1 MKKYKPLNVKIG
13 AFFLILAVLVGVGM
27 GWLIYHVNYSD
38 SEDFSKRQLIKCGR
52 YIDDIVDT
60 EMIDSWLKNGK
71 DDAYIRTEND
81 LKGIQKAFDLSYIF
95 VYRPCFDENG
105 EFTEAVDFVF
115 DLNPPGD
122 TKSIKRNLGDHL
134 DKRKEYKQ
142 ILEVINTGEAQTTDF
157 WKESKAGELL
167 TALVPLNN
175 DGNNSDDY
183 SIAGVCCKM
192 SLVKET
198 AVRSS
203 IFLVVA
209 VELMIILFA
218 VILLLFIHRRVIRP
232 VKLLSS
238 HMDSFVSNG
247 RMSEDSH
254 IVEINTHDEIEQM
267 ADNFNSMADS
277 ITQYTIDLREITAVQ
292 ERLRTELDVA
302 GSIRSAVS
310 AELTYPA
317 FTERSDFELF
327 ASMKNTVYNSCS
339 FCNYFLTDE
348 NHLTIVIGESVG
360 KSLPSMLMSMLAAT
374 HICALAKMHV
384 EPNKIAYEA
393 NNSLCGFERNDI
405 GMTVSA
411 LIADIDLARG
421 EMKYVNAGMPPV
433 IIKRTGEP
441 YECEAES
448 MQFNLG
454 EMHGVSFEQKIL
466 PLNQGMTLFFTSYG
480 IPEMKNTEGEKLTNS
495 RLSQEIN
502 NIACQSYPL
511 DEMVDE
517 LEMRLETFGSGVQ
530 SELDTTILG
539 FRYLG

>member
-1 MKKYKPLNVKIG
+1 MKKYKRLNVEIG
-13 AFFLILAVLVGVGM
+13 AFFLILVVLVAVGM

-38 SEDFSKRQLIKCGR
+38 SENFSKRQLIKCGK
-52 YIDDIVDT
+52 YVDDIVDA

-71 DDAYIRTEND
+71 DDEYLRTESD
-81 LKGIQKAFDLSYIF
+81 LKGIQEAFGLSYIF
-95 VYRPCFDENG
+95 VYRPCFDKNG
-105 EFTEAVDFVF
+105 EFNNAVDFVF

-122 TKSIKRNLGDHL
+122 TQSIKRNLGDHL
-134 DKRKEYKQ
+134 ENRKEYRQ

-157 WKESKAGELL
+157 WKQSEAGELL

-175 DGNNSDDY
+175 DGNSKNY
-183 SIAGVCCKM
+183 SIVGVCCKM
-192 SLVKET
+192 SQVKET
-198 AVRSS
+198 AIRSS
-203 IFLVVA
+203 ILLVVV
-209 VELMIILFA
+209 VELVIIPFA
-218 VILLLFIHRRVIRP
+218 FILLMFIHRRVIRP
-232 VKLLSS
+232 VRVLSS
-238 HMDSFVSNG
+238 HMDSFVTNG

-254 IVEINTHDEIEQM
+254 ITEIKTHDEIEQM

-277 ITQYTIDLREITAVQ
+277 IAQYTSDLKDITAAQ
-292 ERLRTELDVA
+292 ERLRAELDVA

-317 FTERSDFELF
+317 FSERSDFELF

-348 NHLTIVIGESVG
+348 NHLTVVIGESVG
-360 KSLPSMLMSMLAAT
+360 KTLPSMLMSMLAAT
-374 HICALAKMHV
+374 HICALAKMKV
-384 EPNKIAYEA
+384 EPYKIAYET

-405 GMTVSA
+405 SMTVSA

-421 EMKYVNAGMPPV
+421 EMKYVNAGMPPL

-454 EMHGVSFEQKIL
+454 EMHGVSFEQKTL
-466 PLNQGMTLFFTSYG
+466 PLNQGMALFFTSYG
-480 IPEMKNTEGEKLTNS
+480 IPEMKNKDGEKLTNI
-495 RLSQEIN
+495 RLLQEIN
-502 NIACQSYPL
+502 TIAGRSYPL
-511 DEMVDE
+511 NEMVAE
-517 LEMRLETFGSGVQ
+517 LEIKLEMFGSGVQ